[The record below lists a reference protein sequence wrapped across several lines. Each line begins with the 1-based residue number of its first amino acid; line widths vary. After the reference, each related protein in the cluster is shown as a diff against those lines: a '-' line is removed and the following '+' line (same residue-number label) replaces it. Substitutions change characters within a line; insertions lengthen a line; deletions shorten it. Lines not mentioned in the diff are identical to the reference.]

1 MASELPLWFGRERGT
16 DLAALVE
23 WDDPVEESDGGGF
36 IDDFA
41 AGLLGLLAP
50 GALLALIVGTASLP
64 VAGIAALVA
73 VAILW
78 LGGGIA
84 SAITVGM
91 SEDDAP
97 FWAAAFTRVLI
108 VTGKIIAFGTVVTVV
123 LIGLAMLLGVII
135 AALASD
141 SR

>member
-1 MASELPLWFGRERGT
+1 MATELPLWFGRERGT
-16 DLAALVE
+16 DLTALVE
-23 WDDPVEESDGGGF
+23 WDDPVEEGDGGGI

-50 GALLALIVGTASLP
+50 VAFLALIVGTASLP
-64 VAGIAALVA
+64 IMATAALVG

-84 SAITVGM
+84 SAVIVGM
-91 SEDDAP
+91 NEDGAP
-97 FWAAAFTRVLI
+97 CWAAAFARVLI